1 METSSVQVGERTRSR
16 RVLNW
21 YSLQTE
27 SWFLLKEI
35 CITMSLS
42 FTELEPPSRWKM
54 VTSD

>member
-1 METSSVQVGERTRSR
+1 MKWEKSVQVVERTRSR

-42 FTELEPPSRWKM
+42 PHPGGGW
-54 VTSD
+54 